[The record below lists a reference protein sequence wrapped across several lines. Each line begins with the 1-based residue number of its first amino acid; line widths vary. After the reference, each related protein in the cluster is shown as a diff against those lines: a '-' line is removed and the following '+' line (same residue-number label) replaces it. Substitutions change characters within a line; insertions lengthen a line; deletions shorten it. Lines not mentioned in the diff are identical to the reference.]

1 MRPCPGGG
9 TRQARPGGEG
19 IWDLPDDQRRVAY
32 KEGLSGNTRVKTW
45 DATARWLSWG
55 TPGHWPPS
63 QQLPKALKPPTDSDR
78 SHAHLQEGAGVS
90 PAGWPPSC
98 FLCGVRVWLCV
109 FWLPGGGEARGGP
122 GRERNTWP
130 FQQ

>member
-9 TRQARPGGEG
+9 TQEARPGGEG
-19 IWDLPDDQRRVAY
+19 IWDLPDGKRRVAY
-32 KEGLSGNTRVKTW
+32 KEGLSGNTHVKTW
-45 DATARWLSWG
+45 RHNSSVAFLGNPRALA
-55 TPGHWPPS
+55 PP
-63 QQLPKALKPPTDSDR
+63 QQLPKALKPPTVSHR